1 MVSTVTE
8 HKKLFSRCKILAA
21 DTARALYCK
30 IGRPNEAE
38 FQVILRNNMIHNCPV
53 TPDDAKRAL
62 IIYGPDIAALKDKT
76 TQTGAAP
83 RAPAFVAKPIPATIL
98 EHQSNVTLCVD
109 FFFVQDL
116 AYFHTI
122 SRGLGYRTAHSVPD
136 RTQGTIL
143 KHLRHVI
150 AVYTARGFT
159 GLPFERLRRLF
170 VTHMV
175 ADAIRCL
182 NQIPPTNGISST
194 LSPAG
199 IMTGV
204 APPEKNL
211 MRVEFGS
218 YVQVFKD
225 NDPTNTLCSRLLG
238 AIALTPTGDAQ

>member
-8 HKKLFSRCKILAA
+8 HKKLFSRCKIFAA

-109 FFFVQDL
+109 FSSFKIWPISTPFPVAL
-116 AYFHTI
+116 ATAPHT
-122 SRGLGYRTAHSVPD
+122 RYL
-136 RTQGTIL
+136 
-143 KHLRHVI
+143 I
-150 AVYTARGFT
+150 APRAPFSSIYATS
-159 GLPFERLRRLF
+159 LP
-170 VTHMV
+170 
-175 ADAIRCL
+175 
-182 NQIPPTNGISST
+182 ST
-194 LSPAG
+194 LH
-199 IMTGV
+199 V
-204 APPEKNL
+204 
-211 MRVEFGS
+211 V
-218 YVQVFKD
+218 
-225 NDPTNTLCSRLLG
+225 LLG
-238 AIALTPTGDAQ
+238 CHSNASAGCLSHTWWPTPSVA